1 MVTITKVNI
10 KDLENLSFEEGKK
23 LLENLGYINNKL
35 QSQNT
40 EKLKNGI
47 SDYVSDQYFSL
58 YDEENI
64 ELDTVSFETYYNRV
78 GENNE
83 EIVKTCWWQLY

>member
-1 MVTITKVNI
+1 MATLTKVNM

-23 LLENLGYINNKL
+23 LLKNLGYVNNKL
-35 QSQNT
+35 QPQNI
-40 EKLKNGI
+40 EKLENGI

-64 ELDTVSFETYYNRV
+64 ELDTVSFEIYYNRA
-78 GENNE
+78 GENE